1 MMYCQINMSF
11 KRKLVV
17 FGMIF
22 ATVLIAVPF
31 ALPWMTHSDAI
42 GAFSFVID
50 YPFIGILL
58 GGIVIA
64 GLVGD
69 RIQE

>member
-1 MMYCQINMSF
+1 
-11 KRKLVV
+11 
-17 FGMIF
+17 MIF

>member
-1 MMYCQINMSF
+1 MLYYQIQMSF
-11 KRKLVV
+11 KRNLVV
-17 FGMIF
+17 FGIIF
-22 ATVLIAVPF
+22 ATVLISVPF

-58 GGIVIA
+58 GGIIIA

-69 RIQE
+69 RLQE